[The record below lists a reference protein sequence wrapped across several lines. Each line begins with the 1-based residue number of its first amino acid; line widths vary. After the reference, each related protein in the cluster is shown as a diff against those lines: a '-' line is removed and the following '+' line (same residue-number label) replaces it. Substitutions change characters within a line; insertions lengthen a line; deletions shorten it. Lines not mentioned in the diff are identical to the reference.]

1 MTLILD
7 SQPTSRAI
15 PVGYLSAEGKA
26 AVAARAEKL
35 RVYLWQR
42 RAARDSE
49 MVLLHLRLRLRVP
62 APAPRDLSPAFA
74 DSVRGDLDVMV
85 PA

>member
-1 MTLILD
+1 MPLILD
-7 SQPTSRAI
+7 SQPTYRTI

-26 AVAARAEKL
+26 AVQARAEEL
-35 RVYLWQR
+35 RQHLAQR
-42 RAARDSE
+42 RAERDIGIE
-49 MVLLHLRLRLRVP
+49 VLRLRLRLRVP

-85 PA
+85 SA

>member
-1 MTLILD
+1 MSLILD
-7 SQPTSRAI
+7 SQPTSRTIPAGYRTAETQAI
-15 PVGYLSAEGKA
+15 LK
-26 AVAARAEKL
+26 ARAEEL
-35 RVYLWQR
+35 RVYLEQR
-42 RAARDSE
+42 RAARQIE
-49 MVLLHLRLRLRVP
+49 IEVLRLRLRLRVP